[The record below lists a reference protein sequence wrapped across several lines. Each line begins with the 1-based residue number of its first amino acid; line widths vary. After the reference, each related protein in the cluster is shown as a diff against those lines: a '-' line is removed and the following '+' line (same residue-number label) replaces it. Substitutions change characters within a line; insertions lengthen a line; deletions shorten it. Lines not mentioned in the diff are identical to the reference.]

1 MIKMTEEEQKSVLLD
16 ILSYVDKVC
25 SENNLK
31 YWISYGTLL
40 GAIRHNGFIPWD
52 DDIDVDMP
60 REDYNKFIEITR
72 NEKIYK
78 TLTVLNTKGYNY
90 PFVKVVDSRTYVV
103 ENDNTCI
110 DDMGVYVDIFPI
122 DNLGNTIEE
131 AKEKCIKLNK
141 LTWRVWGYYGINWK
155 NNGIKGLLLKGVG
168 IKRLYSKLLEETNR
182 SSSSNST
189 YVGLNF
195 CRDEEMYIY
204 RDEWFEK
211 LVKHTFEGR
220 MFNIPERYDEFLTCL
235 YGDYM
240 KLPPKEQ
247 RVTLH
252 NMECYFR

>member
-1 MIKMTEEEQKSVLLD
+1 MIKMTEKEQRRVLLD

-103 ENDNTCI
+103 ENENTCI

-141 LTWRVWGYYGINWK
+141 LAWRVWGYYGISWK
-155 NNGIKGLLLKGVG
+155 NNGIKGLLLKGIG
-168 IKRLYSKLLEETNR
+168 IKRLYRKLLEETNR
-182 SSSSNST
+182 NSLSNST

-204 RDEWFEK
+204 KNEWFEK
-211 LVKHTFEGR
+211 LIKHTFEGR
-220 MFNIPERYDEFLTCL
+220 IFNIPERYDEFLTCL

>member
-1 MIKMTEEEQKSVLLD
+1 MTEEEQRRVLLD

-52 DDIDVDMP
+52 DDIDVNMP
-60 REDYNKFIEITR
+60 RADYNRFIEITKD
-72 NEKIYK
+72 EKKYK
-78 TLTVLNTKGYNY
+78 TLTVMKTKGYNY
-90 PFVKVVDSRTYVV
+90 PFAKVIDSSTYVV
-103 ENDNTCI
+103 EYENKII
-110 DDMGVYVDIFPI
+110 DEMGVYIDIFPI
-122 DNLGNTIEE
+122 DNFGNDIEE
-131 AKEKCIKLNK
+131 AKKECRKINK
-141 LTWRVWGYYGINWK
+141 LTWRVWGFYGISWK
-155 NNGIKGLLLKGVG
+155 KNGIKGLVLKSLG
-168 IKRLYSKLLEETNR
+168 IKRLYKNLLKEIHK
-182 SSSSNST
+182 NSDSI
-189 YVGLNF
+189 YVGIDF
-195 CRDEEMYIY
+195 YRDEHMLIY
-204 RDEWFEK
+204 KNEWFEK
-211 LVKHTFEGR
+211 TTKHIFEGR